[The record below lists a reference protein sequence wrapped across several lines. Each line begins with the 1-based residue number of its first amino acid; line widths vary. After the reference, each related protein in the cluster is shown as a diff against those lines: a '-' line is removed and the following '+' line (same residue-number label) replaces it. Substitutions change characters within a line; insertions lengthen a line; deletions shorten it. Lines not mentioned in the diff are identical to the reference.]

1 MIKFLIYLVL
11 IACGAYL
18 LSHLT
23 KKTKFLI
30 YLVATLIYLV
40 WASHP
45 PTPRGGI
52 PHLGNPYIKIIKIIN
67 TVQLSIDMHYAA
79 KSPVSNH
86 EI

>member
-1 MIKFLIYLVL
+1 MIILLNPLPKMIKFLIYLVL

-40 WASHP
+40 WASPPPPPPHP
-45 PTPRGGI
+45 QGGGYLSLLKYQ
-52 PHLGNPYIKIIKIIN
+52 LGYI
-67 TVQLSIDMHYAA
+67 TR
-79 KSPVSNH
+79 KSK
-86 EI
+86 

>member
-30 YLVATLIYLV
+30 YLVAMLIYLV
-40 WASHP
+40 WARHP
-45 PTPRGGI
+45 PTPRGGDTF
-52 PHLGNPYIKIIKIIN
+52 PYLNIN
-67 TVQLSIDMHYAA
+67 
-79 KSPVSNH
+79 
-86 EI
+86 

>member
-45 PTPRGGI
+45 PPPRGGYLSLLKYQ
-52 PHLGNPYIKIIKIIN
+52 LGYI
-67 TVQLSIDMHYAA
+67 TR
-79 KSPVSNH
+79 KSK
-86 EI
+86 